1 MRPRAEPTDAP
12 VAGVAIWAIGS
23 GCQGAAAGEPLA
35 DGGAGLGAA
44 RISGARLAGGAMW
57 EVRLWLPGGILTAQ
71 QPGAWK
77 SETQR
82 RPWRLLQRPTA
93 EVGRRGRPQRATNQ
107 LSGLPFADVSAGLKV
122 TGRVGR
128 HGGASSYAVDVRSSA
143 PGLFAKL

>member
-12 VAGVAIWAIGS
+12 VARVAIWAIGS

-82 RPWRLLQRPTA
+82 RPWRLLQRAKSLSIQHETKNTA
-93 EVGRRGRPQRATNQ
+93 YLNLFPGGDNR
-107 LSGLPFADVSAGLKV
+107 LS
-122 TGRVGR
+122 
-128 HGGASSYAVDVRSSA
+128 
-143 PGLFAKL
+143 